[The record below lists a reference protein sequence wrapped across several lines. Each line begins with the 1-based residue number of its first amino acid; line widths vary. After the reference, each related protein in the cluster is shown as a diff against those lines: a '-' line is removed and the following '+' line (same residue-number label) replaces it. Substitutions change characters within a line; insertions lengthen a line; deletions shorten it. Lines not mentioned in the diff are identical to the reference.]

1 MAQQRKKKRRREPAG
16 KKKRGVMIGMRS
28 GFKKAARGV
37 GVGVDGA
44 KQAAARN
51 KKKSSWLSTAFTI
64 LLVLAALAI
73 LYYRN
78 R

>member
-1 MAQQRKKKRRREPAG
+1 MAQQRKKKRRREPAD
-16 KKKRGVMIGMRS
+16 KKKRGLMIGMRS

-37 GVGVDGA
+37 GVGVDG
-44 KQAAARN
+44 KQAAPE
-51 KKKSSWLSTAFTI
+51 KKKTSWVSHAITI
-64 LLVLAALAI
+64 LLVLAAAAI

>member
-1 MAQQRKKKRRREPAG
+1 MAQQRKKKRRREPA
-16 KKKRGVMIGMRS
+16 KKKGGVMIGMRS

-37 GVGVDGA
+37 GVGAEGEA
-44 KQAAARN
+44 APEKKKTAWLSHAITIALILAAA
-51 KKKSSWLSTAFTI
+51 
-64 LLVLAALAI
+64 AI

>member
-1 MAQQRKKKRRREPAG
+1 MAQQRKKKRRREPA
-16 KKKRGVMIGMRS
+16 KKKGGVMIGMRS

-37 GVGVDGA
+37 GVGDEKKAVE
-44 KQAAARN
+44 
-51 KKKSSWLSTAFTI
+51 KKKTSWVSHAITI
-64 LLVLAALAI
+64 LLVLAAAAI

>member
-1 MAQQRKKKRRREPAG
+1 MAQQRKKKRRRDATP
-16 KKKRGVMIGMRS
+16 KKKKGVMMGMRS

-37 GVGVDGA
+37 GVGVDKDKA
-44 KQAAARN
+44 PE
-51 KKKSSWLSTAFTI
+51 KKKNSWLSTAFTI
-64 LLVLAALAI
+64 LLVIAAIAI

>member
-1 MAQQRKKKRRREPAG
+1 MAQQRKKKRRREPAQ
-16 KKKRGVMIGMRS
+16 KKKKGVMIGMRS

-37 GVGVDGA
+37 GVGAEGE
-44 KQAAARN
+44 KAAEE
-51 KKKSSWLSTAFTI
+51 KKKTRSWLSTAFTI
-64 LLVLAALAI
+64 LLVLAAIAV

>member
-1 MAQQRKKKRRREPAG
+1 MAQQRKKKKRREPAG

-37 GVGVDGA
+37 GVGVDGDKKA
-44 KQAAARN
+44 VVE
-51 KKKSSWLSTAFTI
+51 KKKATWVSHAITI
-64 LLVLAALAI
+64 LLVLAAAAI

>member
-1 MAQQRKKKRRREPAG
+1 MAQQRKKKRRREPAA
-16 KKKRGVMIGMRS
+16 KKKRGLMIGMRS

-37 GVGVDGA
+37 GVGVAGEKA
-44 KQAAARN
+44 VPE
-51 KKKSSWLSTAFTI
+51 KKKTSWVSHAITI
-64 LLVLAALAI
+64 LLVLAAAAI

>member
-1 MAQQRKKKRRREPAG
+1 MAQQRKKRKRREPAG

-37 GVGVDGA
+37 GVGVE
-44 KQAAARN
+44 KEAAVE
-51 KKKSSWLSTAFTI
+51 KKKSSFLSTAFTI
-64 LLVLAALAI
+64 LLVIAALAI

>member
-1 MAQQRKKKRRREPAG
+1 MAQQRKKKKRREPAG
-16 KKKRGVMIGMRS
+16 KKKKGVMIGMRS

-37 GVGVDGA
+37 GVGVDKDA
-44 KQAAARN
+44 VVE
-51 KKKSSWLSTAFTI
+51 KKKSSFLSTAFTI
-64 LLVLAALAI
+64 LLVIAALAI

>member
-1 MAQQRKKKRRREPAG
+1 MAQQRKKRKRREPAG
-16 KKKRGVMIGMRS
+16 KKKKGVMMGMRS

-37 GVGVDGA
+37 GVGVD
-44 KQAAARN
+44 KDAAVE

-64 LLVLAALAI
+64 LLVLAAIAI

>member
-1 MAQQRKKKRRREPAG
+1 MAQQRKKKKRREPAG

-28 GFKKAARGV
+28 GFRKAARGV
-37 GVGVDGA
+37 GVGVEKEA
-44 KQAAARN
+44 VSE
-51 KKKSSWLSTAFTI
+51 KKSSWLSTAFTI
-64 LLVLAALAI
+64 LLVIVAIAI

>member
-1 MAQQRKKKRRREPAG
+1 MAQQRKKKRRREPGA
-16 KKKRGVMIGMRS
+16 KKKRGLMIGMRS

-37 GVGVDGA
+37 GVGVAGQKA
-44 KQAAARN
+44 VPE
-51 KKKSSWLSTAFTI
+51 KKKSSVLSTVFTI
-64 LLVLAALAI
+64 LLVIAALAI

>member
-1 MAQQRKKKRRREPAG
+1 MAQQRKKKRRRQPAE
-16 KKKRGVMIGMRS
+16 KKKRGLMIGMRS

-37 GVGVDGA
+37 GVGAEG
-44 KQAAARN
+44 KAADAE

-64 LLVLAALAI
+64 LLVLAAIAI

>member
-1 MAQQRKKKRRREPAG
+1 MAQQRKRKRRREPADK
-16 KKKRGVMIGMRS
+16 KKKRGIMIGMRS

-37 GVGVDGA
+37 GVGAEG
-44 KQAAARN
+44 KAADAE
-51 KKKSSWLSTAFTI
+51 KKKSSWLSTALTI
-64 LLVLAALAI
+64 LLVIAAIAI

>member
-1 MAQQRKKKRRREPAG
+1 
-16 KKKRGVMIGMRS
+16 MRS

-37 GVGVDGA
+37 GVGVDKDA
-44 KQAAARN
+44 VVE

-64 LLVLAALAI
+64 LLVIAALAI

>member
-1 MAQQRKKKRRREPAG
+1 MAQQRKKKKRREPAG

-37 GVGVDGA
+37 GVGVDKDA
-44 KQAAARN
+44 VVE
-51 KKKSSWLSTAFTI
+51 KKKSSFLSTAFTI
-64 LLVLAALAI
+64 LLVIAALAI

>member
-1 MAQQRKKKRRREPAG
+1 MAQQRKKKKRREQS

-37 GVGVDGA
+37 GVGADKPEASV
-44 KQAAARN
+44 

-64 LLVLAALAI
+64 LLVLAAIAV

>member
-1 MAQQRKKKRRREPAG
+1 MAQQRKKKRRREPAA
-16 KKKRGVMIGMRS
+16 KKKKGVMIGMRS

-37 GVGVDGA
+37 GVGVDGE
-44 KQAAARN
+44 KKPAA
-51 KKKSSWLSTAFTI
+51 KKSSWLSTAFTI

>member
-1 MAQQRKKKRRREPAG
+1 MARERKKKRRREPAE

-37 GVGVDGA
+37 GVGVDG
-44 KQAAARN
+44 KPAASE

-64 LLVLAALAI
+64 LLVLAAIAI